1 MNMPYIAICKCPFGQ
16 AAVTFTH
23 ISHRDFLIN
32 NGPHQM
38 GNLHTSFIP
47 HNRAWNNKTIVYT
60 HEAWLMLIGLNLD
73 LWDYYLVEKAVS
85 KFAKLMVWEEDHDHL
100 ERTLVKVRV
109 TGLEDIPWFFNFS
122 EGEEP
127 ESDSWTI
134 QCEVINTRMLGA
146 QPQDEDFPPE
156 DPDDVD
162 PNNFEFFGYG

>member
-1 MNMPYIAICKCPFGQ
+1 
-16 AAVTFTH
+16 
-23 ISHRDFLIN
+23 
-32 NGPHQM
+32 
-38 GNLHTSFIP
+38 
-47 HNRAWNNKTIVYT
+47 
-60 HEAWLMLIGLNLD
+60 MLIGLNLD

-85 KFAKLMVWEEDHDHL
+85 KFAKLMVWEEDHDHP

-109 TGLEDIPWFFNFS
+109 TRLEDIPWFFNFS

-162 PNNFEFFGYG
+162 PNNFEFFLLWSAWTWASST